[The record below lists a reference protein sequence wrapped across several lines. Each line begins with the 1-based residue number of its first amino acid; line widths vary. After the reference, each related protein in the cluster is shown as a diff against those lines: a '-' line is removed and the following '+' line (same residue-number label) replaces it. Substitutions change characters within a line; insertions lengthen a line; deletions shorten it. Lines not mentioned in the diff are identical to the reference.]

1 MSCGSILDRIASV
14 YEVLFDIGTYF
25 SFHFAF
31 SLLIFAAESV
41 LTLFFKRVIRFF
53 SHMEK

>member
-1 MSCGSILDRIASV
+1 MSYGSILDRIASV